1 MIGIERQK
9 CSKKGRYGTSMRY
22 GKLRRNERK
31 ATIGT
36 AHTVTVNSL
45 IESIESNQI
54 KSACHKLIVV
64 IWLLLC
70 HKEWIERGCV

>member
-9 CSKKGRYGTSMRY
+9 IGKKGRLWHKLRYGSMR
-22 GKLRRNERK
+22 GNERE

-45 IESIESNQI
+45 IESNKQTNID
-54 KSACHKLIVV
+54 
-64 IWLLLC
+64 
-70 HKEWIERGCV
+70 

>member
-9 CSKKGRYGTSMRY
+9 IGKKGRLWHKLRYGSMR
-22 GKLRRNERK
+22 GNERE

-45 IESIESNQI
+45 IESNKQTNILLRI
-54 KSACHKLIVV
+54 PTALIRRTRWISSQLVNN
-64 IWLLLC
+64 LLT
-70 HKEWIERGCV
+70 